1 MIVLPSYYY
10 ERKRRKKQKGILLL
24 GCVGLIVLCI
34 LLLVSPN
41 EPTPVA
47 DVLKQT
53 QVPVLKNTATV
64 KLTSLYSC
72 GHQKSRLLPLPEN
85 LIDKTSAETIKLY
98 PNWTLLKFEE
108 QYLEAEEKVNTVCDN
123 HFLIRLS
130 KNKITV
136 TRKNT
141 PDEIIMEEKIN
152 PSVLTEEDKDILS
165 SGISVN
171 SEYELLEI
179 LESFR

>member
-1 MIVLPSYYY
+1 MLPPYYY
-10 ERKRRKKQKGILLL
+10 EKKKRKKQKMLISL
-24 GCVGLIVLCI
+24 GCISLVLLCV
-34 LLLVSPN
+34 LVVLSPN
-41 EPTPVA
+41 EIVPVA

-53 QVPVLKNTATV
+53 KPPVLQKTATL
-64 KLTSLYSC
+64 KLSTLYSC

-85 LIDKTSAETIKLY
+85 LFNKAKTDTEKLY

-130 KNKITV
+130 KNKIIV
-136 TRKNT
+136 SRKNT
-141 PDEIIMEEKIN
+141 PNEMIMEEKID
-152 PSVLTEEDKDILS
+152 PSVLTQEDKNILS
-165 SGISVN
+165 SGIFVN